1 MAVTDVNQR
10 WQTEMAEFFE
20 AAPGRRA
27 DEQMDSLAE
36 VFHLA

>member
-1 MAVTDVNQR
+1 
-10 WQTEMAEFFE
+10 MAEFFE